1 MAQEKKKILI
11 VEDNADWRLVLSR
24 TVERAGYEVVSAT
37 TGREA
42 VEKAAAAQP
51 ALILMDIGLP
61 LMNGGEAT
69 ALIKA
74 NAATKNIPVVI
85 QTAYGS
91 SSFTE
96 HAVKAGAAEVLQK
109 PIKIQEIERVL
120 CKYAPRGS
128 TNATRPA
135 TVSGASTATRPQG
148 GRAQPTQ

>member
-1 MAQEKKKILI
+1 MTQEKKKVLI

-24 TVERAGYEVVSAT
+24 SVERAGYEAVSAT

-42 VEKAAAAQP
+42 VEKASTARP

-69 ALIKA
+69 AMIKA

-120 CKYAPRGS
+120 CKYVPKDS
-128 TNATRPA
+128 TNATRPTA
-135 TVSGASTATRPQG
+135 ASGASTPTRQPA